1 MWTLYLPYAAYV
13 PVLGAEYF
21 QIPCRIIFDRFLA
34 EDEQKTK
41 LVSAHSSLT
50 SFQNSFP
57 NKKGWFKTAQ
67 QTWNLAHTLHEQKIW
82 VQDFTPNIAWF
93 IFFFFLS
100 IKQFIL
106 KKNFFSSI
114 CWPYCNQYTLS
125 YPCFLQVQS
134 FILPQRRIF
143 YTHNVRASVKNS
155 MSAS

>member
-1 MWTLYLPYAAYV
+1 MNYDGVCRTAPATPGLLNTVLQKYMWTLYLPYAAYV

-21 QIPCRIIFDRFLA
+21 QIPCRVIFQGFLA

-82 VQDFTPNIAWF
+82 VQDFTPNIA
-93 IFFFFLS
+93 
-100 IKQFIL
+100 
-106 KKNFFSSI
+106 
-114 CWPYCNQYTLS
+114 
-125 YPCFLQVQS
+125 
-134 FILPQRRIF
+134 
-143 YTHNVRASVKNS
+143 
-155 MSAS
+155 